1 MADISNKKT
10 EVIKEVLPVQLTD
23 EERLSRADDL
33 ANAVQNVEDAKRHKK
48 IVTRDASAKVE
59 EAEAN
64 RADLADVVASGRE
77 YQEVVVH
84 RVFNYEDGTVFEV
97 RTDTGETL
105 RSRNMTD
112 EERQASL
119 LDDSD
124 AAGN

>member
-1 MADISNKKT
+1 MGSLRVKT
-10 EVIKEVLPVQLTD
+10 TLVGPDTTFG
-23 EERLSRADDL
+23 R
-33 ANAVQNVEDAKRHKK
+33 
-48 IVTRDASAKVE
+48 IVRMVE

-112 EERQASL
+112 EERQATL